1 MKKRIAMMMALI
13 LAFSMLT
20 GCGSGSGDGGS
31 SRAEE
36 SKMILGIEESE
47 AIRFDIADGQYSL
60 NFVIRRCLYEPL
72 VHVDPI
78 TGEEEMRLA
87 DSYTVSDDNTVYTFK
102 LKPDVKMHDGSV
114 LTADDVVY
122 SLNMT
127 KESVDVGKN
136 LASMESAKAI
146 DDQTVEVTLSQPYAA
161 FMKNLS
167 MVFILS
173 ANAYEEKG
181 ADGFNATPVGCGPY
195 KFVSYEN
202 DNKIT
207 FEAFED
213 YYRDPASIKTVEIR
227 QFADANSLAIAM
239 EGGELDA
246 AAGINPVDYE
256 NVASNDDIEINE
268 IQTTKFC
275 LMSMSTEKAPFDD
288 QKVRQ
293 AINYAIDRQFVLDAA
308 REGKGNPTSLVFN
321 SAMSCTEG
329 VEEYVY
335 DEEKAK
341 ALLEEAGL
349 KLPMKLDAK
358 LSIAANCKT
367 EAEAVQE
374 SLARLGLEVEIEILE
389 AGALYDGLESGNV
402 PFALVRLGTSA
413 IDADQYYNMVSKN
426 GFSSLNYS
434 HYVNEDV
441 ERLMVEARSEQDS
454 AKRDDLYREALTI
467 VQEEAP
473 YAIIYEMPDLD
484 ANVKGLNA
492 NWGLNGMYYL
502 YDFSWE

>member
-20 GCGSGSGDGGS
+20 GCGSSGGS
-31 SRAEE
+31 ERAEE
-36 SKMILGIEESE
+36 SKMIMGIECAD
-47 AIRFDIADGQYSL
+47 AISFDIANGDYAL
-60 NFVIRRCLYEPL
+60 NFVLRRCLYEPL

-87 DSYTVSDDNTVYTFK
+87 DSYEVSDDNTVYTFK

-127 KESVDVGKN
+127 KESEYVGKN

-146 DDQTVEVTLSQPYAA
+146 DDQTVEVTLTAPYAA

-173 ANAYEEKG
+173 ANAYEGKG
-181 ADGFNATPVGCGPY
+181 ADGFDAAPVGCGPY

-207 FEAFED
+207 LEAFED
-213 YYRDPASIKTVEIR
+213 YYREPASIKNVEIR
-227 QFADANSLAIAM
+227 QFADTNALAIAM
-239 EGGELDA
+239 ESGELDA

-256 NVASNDDIEINE
+256 NVASNDNIEINE

-275 LMSMSTEKAPFDD
+275 LIPMNTEKEPFNNK
-288 QKVRQ
+288 KVRQ

-308 REGKGNPTSLVFN
+308 REGKGKPTSLLFN
-321 SAMSCTEG
+321 TIMPCTEG
-329 VEEYVY
+329 VAEYEY
-335 DEEKAK
+335 DVEKAK
-341 ALLEEAGL
+341 TLLKEAGVTLPL
-349 KLPMKLDAK
+349 KLDTK
-358 LSIAANCKT
+358 LSVAANCKT

-374 SLARLGLEVEIEILE
+374 SLSKVGIEVEIEILE
-389 AGALYDGLESGNV
+389 AGALYGGLATGDV
-402 PFALVRLGTSA
+402 PFSLVRLGTSA
-413 IDADQYYNMVSKN
+413 IDADQYYNMVSEN
-426 GFSSLNYS
+426 GFSSLNYAR
-434 HYVNEDV
+434 YVNADV
-441 ERLMVEARSEQDS
+441 EKLMIAARSEQDET
-454 AKRDDLYREALTI
+454 KRDALYKEALEI
-467 VQEEAP
+467 VQEDAP
-473 YAIIYEMPDLD
+473 YAMVYEMPDLN
-484 ANVKGLNA
+484 ANVKNLNV

-502 YDFSWE
+502 YDFSWK

>member
-1 MKKRIAMMMALI
+1 MKKRIALAMALV
-13 LAFSMLT
+13 LALSMLT
-20 GCGSGSGDGGS
+20 GCGSGEESG
-31 SRAEE
+31 RAEE
-36 SKMILGIEESE
+36 SKMILGIECAE
-47 AIRFDIADGQYSL
+47 AVSLDIANGQYSL

-114 LTADDVVY
+114 LNADDVVY

-127 KESVDVGKN
+127 KESEDVGKN
-136 LASMESAKAI
+136 LAAMESAKAL
-146 DDQTVEVTLSQPYAA
+146 DDQTVEVTLAQPYAA

-173 ANAYEEKG
+173 ADAYEEKG
-181 ADGFNATPVGCGPY
+181 ADGFDAAPVGCGPY

-207 FEAFED
+207 LEAFED
-213 YYRDPASIKTVEIR
+213 YYREPAPIKTVEIR
-227 QFADANSLAIAM
+227 QFADTNALAIAM

-246 AAGINPVDYE
+246 AAGLNPVDYE
-256 NVASNDDIEINE
+256 NVASNDNIEINE

-275 LMSMSTEKAPFDD
+275 VMTMNNEKAPFDNK
-288 QKVRQ
+288 KVRQ
-293 AINYAIDRQFVLDAA
+293 AINYAIDRAFVLDAA
-308 REGKGNPTSLVFN
+308 REGKGNPTSLLFN
-321 SAMSCTEG
+321 TSLACTEG
-329 VEEYVY
+329 VAEYECDV
-335 DEEKAK
+335 EKAK
-341 ALLEEAGL
+341 ELLKEAGI

-374 SLARLGLEVEIEILE
+374 SLSKVGIEVEIEILE
-389 AGALYDGLESGNV
+389 AGALYGGLATGDV
-402 PFALVRLGTSA
+402 PLALIRLGTSA
-413 IDADQYYNMVSKN
+413 IDADQYYDMVSKN
-426 GFSSLNYS
+426 GFSSLNYAR
-434 HYVNEDV
+434 YVNDDV
-441 ERLMVEARSEQDS
+441 EKLMIAARSEQDET
-454 AKRDDLYREALTI
+454 KRNAIYKEALEI
-467 VQEEAP
+467 IQEDAP
-473 YAIIYEMPDLD
+473 YAMVYEMPDLN
-484 ANVKGLNA
+484 ASVKNLNV

-502 YDFSWE
+502 YDFSWK